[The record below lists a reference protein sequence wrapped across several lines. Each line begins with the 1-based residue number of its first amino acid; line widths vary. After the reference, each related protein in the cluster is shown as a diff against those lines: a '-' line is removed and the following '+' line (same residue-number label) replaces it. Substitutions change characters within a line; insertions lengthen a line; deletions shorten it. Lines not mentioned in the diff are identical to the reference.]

1 MIHGYLSKRET
12 LVHTFLLIDS
22 RHEVQKNDQFIMQWL
37 IRQQNSFSVIMTK
50 SDKVS
55 KSQLSLNLKNLKS
68 ILGTDSL
75 NQQIITTSSQNKSG
89 GEEILALIQTILS
102 KLGAGTSEK

>member
-1 MIHGYLSKRET
+1 
-12 LVHTFLLIDS
+12 
-22 RHEVQKNDQFIMQWL
+22 MQWL